1 VAPTQAKHL
10 TFNLIIKPDERIHR
24 VELTQDVYGFAFE
37 LSAECAIVFLVY
49 LPRLKIKLEITDS
62 RVQHLFLEH

>member
-1 VAPTQAKHL
+1 VASTEAKHL
-10 TFNLIIKPDERIHR
+10 TFNLIIKHDERIHR

-37 LSAECAIVFLVY
+37 LSAEFAIILLVY

-62 RVQHLFLEH
+62 HIQHLFLEH